1 MRAWNWSDD
10 GSSSD
15 SPTEESIPV
24 DSSVAADASS
34 GYSAAGEVLFWEKN
48 NEDLSYRAGF
58 INISSLLGNALVFN
72 WASIADVARF
82 HWLIGDR
89 SARGN
94 SQLMV
99 IQPVQPV

>member
-48 NEDLSYRAGF
+48 NEDSSYGAGF
-58 INISSLLGNALVFN
+58 INISSLLGNALAFK
-72 WASIADVARF
+72 WASSADVVRS
-82 HWLIGDR
+82 HGLIGDC
-89 SARGN
+89 SARGY
-94 SQLMV
+94 SQWMV
-99 IQPVQPV
+99 IQPV